1 MMHRAVP
8 LLVDVR
14 MTALTSI
21 RFHEVFGRNAAAM
34 FGLRGAR
41 EKLPLRAVPFIV
53 HCFRRH
59 QRIGDAI
66 RVLPGDFA
74 RPPRACRD
82 ASRHQR
88 QRRKSQAA
96 PDDALTQPPF

>member
-1 MMHRAVP
+1 MHRAVP
-8 LLVDVR
+8 LLINIR
-14 MTALTSI
+14 MATLAGVG
-21 RFHEVFGRNAAAM
+21 FHEVFGRNVDAL
-34 FGLRGAR
+34 FSLRGAG
-41 EKLPLRAVPFIV
+41 EELSLRSIALRI
-53 HCFRRH
+53 HGFRRH

-88 QRRKSQAA
+88 QRGKSQAA